1 MDTSL
6 MGILQ
11 RHVAEM
17 DAAIGGVIDD
27 VVRKSELQITK
38 FRISG
43 VTEDSFRT
51 TIETNLKDT
60 GPAKA
65 KIMPMSV
72 DLCGPSGRFAKVV
85 FPEIKIKS
93 KEKGNEWDV
102 TGQMI
107 KIIDKEALK
116 AFVQAILRDNA
127 VLSLRHG
134 HTTLSALSVGPRA
147 IVFDK
152 HIGITGMKNLVVSV
166 KEANVLIPYAAS
178 GSSTTSAGANPYVK
192 PSPTSASLL
201 SRGNTF
207 AVVFKVT
214 NPSPVQL
221 SFGACTFDIEDHE
234 GNTLAELRGRLDIH
248 SGGVDIRS
256 GHFDTHSDSF
266 DLTFQGSVNKANAAK
281 LSAAMG
287 EHARLSAADDS
298 GNDNGSGSNQVPEAR
313 FVGKFCASA
322 EWCDD
327 VVKNINL
334 PLQNVR
340 ALFRALGVDYKD
352 PPVDNRSSF
361 MKWGEKFMARY
372 FPVLRGRVSWNG

>member
-6 MGILQ
+6 IGVVHT
-11 RHVAEM
+11 HVAEM
-17 DAAIGGVIDD
+17 DAAIGGVVDD

-38 FRISG
+38 FRIST
-43 VTEDSFRT
+43 VTEDSFHA

-65 KIMPMSV
+65 KITAMSV

-85 FPEIKIKS
+85 FPEIKIEP

-102 TGQMI
+102 TGQVVN
-107 KIIDKEALK
+107 IIDKEALK
-116 AFVQAILRDNA
+116 AFVQAILRDDA
-127 VLSLRHG
+127 VLSLRNG
-134 HTTLSALSVGPRA
+134 HATISALRVGSRA
-147 IVFDK
+147 IDFDK
-152 HIGITGMKNLVVSV
+152 HIGITGMKGLVVSV
-166 KEANVLIPYAAS
+166 KEADVLIPYAAS
-178 GSSTTSAGANPYVK
+178 GSSTTSAGANPHVK
-192 PSPTSASLL
+192 PSATSGSLL

-207 AVVFKVT
+207 AVVLEVK

-221 SFGACTFDIEDHE
+221 SFGACSFDIEDHE

-256 GHFDTHSDSF
+256 GNFDTHSDSF
-266 DLTFQGSVNKANAAK
+266 DLTFQGSVNKGNAAK

-287 EHARLSAADDS
+287 EHARLKAADDS
-298 GNDNGSGSNQVPEAR
+298 DNGDGSGSDQVPEAR
-313 FVGKFCASA
+313 LVGKFCASA

-361 MKWGEKFMARY
+361 MKWGQKMVTFW
-372 FPVLRGRVSWNG
+372 FPR